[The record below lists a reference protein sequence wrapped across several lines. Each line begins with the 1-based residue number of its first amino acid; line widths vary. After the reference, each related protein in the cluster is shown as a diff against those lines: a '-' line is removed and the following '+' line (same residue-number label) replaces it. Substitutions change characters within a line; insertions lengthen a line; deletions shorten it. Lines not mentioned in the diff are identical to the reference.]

1 MFIKNKLDP
10 IAHIISILEREDL
23 TPADKILVITL
34 LIEPSIHFEFSIAEY
49 SRSLG
54 ISRGT
59 IYNTINKLA
68 NLKILKKNRKRHKY
82 IIDCK
87 LL

>member
-10 IAHIISILEREDL
+10 IAHIISVLEREDL
-23 TPADKILVITL
+23 TLSDKILVIAL
-34 LIEPSIHFEFSIAEY
+34 LVEPSIHLEFSIAEY
-49 SRSLG
+49 SRYLG

-59 IYNTINKLA
+59 IYNTINKLSR
-68 NLKILKKNRKRHKY
+68 LKILKKNGKKHKY
-82 IIDCK
+82 IINCR

>member
-10 IAHIISILEREDL
+10 IAHIISVQEREDL
-23 TPADKILVITL
+23 TLSDKILVIAL
-34 LIEPSIHFEFSIAEY
+34 LIEPSIHLEFSIAEY

-59 IYNTINKLA
+59 IYNTINKLES
-68 NLKILKKNRKRHKY
+68 LKILKKHGKRYKY
-82 IIDCK
+82 VIDCK
-87 LL
+87 SL